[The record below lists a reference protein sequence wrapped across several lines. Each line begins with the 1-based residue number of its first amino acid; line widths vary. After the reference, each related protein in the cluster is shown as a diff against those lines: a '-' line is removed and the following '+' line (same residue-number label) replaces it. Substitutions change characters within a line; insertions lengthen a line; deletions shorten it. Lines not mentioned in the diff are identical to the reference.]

1 MVSGHS
7 QVAWL
12 SKLTVNP
19 LLNSAGRHAH
29 EIRLRLADRN
39 GIADLEF
46 PFPQPR
52 LYLGKAEFNTPASC
66 VDLDSPAIK
75 LFSGEEKVCSKQNR
89 FFGWYRKV
97 PFFPGSRHKLVTP
110 NRRLT
115 GELA

>member
-1 MVSGHS
+1 MRKILLMGITLHCDLQGTWANRRLCLLSRAVERIGCAVQVLNDPRQPRPPLLEFPRR

-19 LLNSAGRHAH
+19 LLDSAGRHTH

-52 LYLGKAEFNTPASC
+52 LYLGKAEFNTPA
-66 VDLDSPAIK
+66 VH
-75 LFSGEEKVCSKQNR
+75 V
-89 FFGWYRKV
+89 
-97 PFFPGSRHKLVTP
+97 
-110 NRRLT
+110 
-115 GELA
+115 